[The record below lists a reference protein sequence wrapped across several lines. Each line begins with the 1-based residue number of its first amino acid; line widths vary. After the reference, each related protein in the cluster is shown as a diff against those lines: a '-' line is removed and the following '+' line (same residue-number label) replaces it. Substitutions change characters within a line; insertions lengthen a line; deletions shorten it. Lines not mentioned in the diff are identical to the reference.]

1 MNKFIILQKIREI
14 QLSIL
19 EKKDQRHLKN
29 KTKTVSNEE
38 EEEKVW
44 VEVWGRMRVKAW
56 TLLWQPKKA
65 TNHYNNKT
73 KVMIYH
79 YAERIFLISVLGVGM
94 NWWIDFLYFY
104 FHFRYRET
112 FKWWNHNWQSFCLY
126 YYLLYKAN
134 REAQIHIQ
142 ASSLKSIACP

>member
-44 VEVWGRMRVKAW
+44 VEV
-56 TLLWQPKKA
+56 
-65 TNHYNNKT
+65 
-73 KVMIYH
+73 
-79 YAERIFLISVLGVGM
+79 
-94 NWWIDFLYFY
+94 
-104 FHFRYRET
+104 
-112 FKWWNHNWQSFCLY
+112 
-126 YYLLYKAN
+126 
-134 REAQIHIQ
+134 
-142 ASSLKSIACP
+142 